1 MKFVNEIWAFIP
13 ARAGSSL
20 KDKNIK
26 KLKGKPL
33 IYYSIKTAFESK
45 CFDKVIFSSDSQKYI
60 DIALSINKNLIIHKR
75 NKKISTSTANEYV
88 VFKDFIDKNKHNLP
102 LYFAHLRPTNPI
114 RNIQTIKKVVKK
126 FKKNKR

>member
-33 IYYSIKTAFESK
+33 IYYSIKTAF
-45 CFDKVIFSSDSQKYI
+45 
-60 DIALSINKNLIIHKR
+60 
-75 NKKISTSTANEYV
+75 
-88 VFKDFIDKNKHNLP
+88 
-102 LYFAHLRPTNPI
+102 
-114 RNIQTIKKVVKK
+114 
-126 FKKNKR
+126 